1 MAIKYEAYTRAGE
14 KVRGV
19 LSTDSETDAY
29 EMLERDELIPYR
41 LRPVKARS
49 SLVQLAPG
57 LFKPKTQDIIDFTRQ
72 LASLLSSGIALRRA
86 LVAQR
91 DQVRSPG
98 LKEALRQIIQDIEA
112 GQRFSDVFARHPTVF
127 PEFYLRMLRVGEAT
141 GGVPAVLQ
149 QLTDNLQRRNA
160 VGDKVRRALVYPAI
174 SLAVALVAAVILV
187 TYSLPSLTGLLNDY
201 GGELPIATRLLINI
215 SDFLQAYILLVLG
228 PVAVLV
234 LLVLLGSRSPRVRRL
249 RDRALLRVPVV
260 GGILLASNMFSL
272 TTTLST
278 LLRSGVPP
286 IEALKSTEEGLGNAV
301 MRERLAE
308 VTHRASEGTKLGD
321 AFADHQ
327 GFPSILAQ
335 AVSTGEMRG
344 SLSDSLGG
352 LAEYYEDVTERSV
365 SGLTELIQPAV
376 IIAVAGVVGFVA
388 IAVISGIYSTLG
400 SF

>member
-1 MAIKYEAYTRAGE
+1 
-14 KVRGV
+14 
-19 LSTDSETDAY
+19 
-29 EMLERDELIPYR
+29 
-41 LRPVKARS
+41 
-49 SLVQLAPG
+49 
-57 LFKPKTQDIIDFTRQ
+57 
-72 LASLLSSGIALRRA
+72 
-86 LVAQR
+86 
-91 DQVRSPG
+91 
-98 LKEALRQIIQDIEA
+98 
-112 GQRFSDVFARHPTVF
+112 
-127 PEFYLRMLRVGEAT
+127 MLRVGEAT
-141 GGVPAVLQ
+141 GGVPVILQ
-149 QLTDNLQRRNA
+149 QLTDNLQRRKA
-160 VGDKVRRALVYPAI
+160 VGDKVRRALVYQAI

-187 TYSLPSLTGLLNDY
+187 TYSLPSLTGLLKDY

-215 SDFLQAYILLVLG
+215 SDVLQAYIFHILG

-234 LLVLLGSRSPRVRRL
+234 LLVLLGSRSARVRRL
-249 RDRALLRVPVV
+249 RDRALLSFPVV

-308 VTHRASEGTKLGD
+308 VTRRASEGTKLGD
-321 AFADHQ
+321 AFAEHQ

-365 SGLTELIQPAV
+365 SGATELIQPAV
-376 IIAVAGVVGFVA
+376 IIGVAAVVGFVA

-400 SF
+400 SFQ